1 MKELKWFPLGML
13 STLTIGL
20 AVGLAPVPAWA
31 ADQAVV
37 QALAGEDEAKKGE
50 LTEDYKALT
59 DSGLDKEEATQALVL
74 QEQRA
79 EEERRD
85 AAQKEFLGTKWGMGI
100 GVGVD
105 FSGRTRVKSARV
117 VGNFVRIEEEND
129 ITPRI
134 FLETHNFLNR
144 KVRGEGAKP
153 SGALWGNGPFAALQ
167 SSTEEVI
174 ESFSIG
180 YMWGFRTSADSNA
193 GLNFGI
199 GVVLDPSVQVLGDGI
214 EEDKPLADGD
224 ELRYKKESRVGL
236 AVMTSFSF

>member
-1 MKELKWFPLGML
+1 MRKPRLGLMF
-13 STLTIGL
+13 TLMFGVVWGL
-20 AVGLAPVPAWA
+20 LPISARA

-37 QALAGEDEAKKGE
+37 QALAGEDKAKESE
-50 LTEDYKALT
+50 LTKDYQALQ
-59 DSGLDKEEATQALVL
+59 DSGLSKEDATNALVL
-74 QEQRA
+74 QEQKV
-79 EEERRD
+79 EEERRN

-105 FSGRTRVKSARV
+105 FGGRTRVKSARV
-117 VGNFVRIEEEND
+117 VGNLVRVEEEND

-144 KVRGEGAKP
+144 KVRGGEKKP
-153 SGALWGNGPFAALQ
+153 TDALWGNGPFAALQ

-180 YMWGFRTSADSNA
+180 YMWGFRTSPDSNA

-199 GVVLDPSVQVLGDGI
+199 GVVLDPGVQMLGDGV
-214 EEDKPLADGD
+214 EEGKPLADGD

-236 AVMTSFSF
+236 AIMTSFSF